1 MFAEYTVRFDGDE
14 IPAQTVRSGQKVTP
28 VDDPVRE
35 GYVFA
40 GWYQDAN
47 LTQPWDLEQD
57 KVQSDLTLYAAWDR
71 DTGDEITVEGN
82 DKDFSALRTP
92 GSQE

>member
-1 MFAEYTVRFDGDE
+1 MRTCIRRKTIAVLLSICLLLGLLSGCAMFAEYTVRFDGDE

-40 GWYQDAN
+40 GW
-47 LTQPWDLEQD
+47 
-57 KVQSDLTLYAAWDR
+57 
-71 DTGDEITVEGN
+71 
-82 DKDFSALRTP
+82 
-92 GSQE
+92 